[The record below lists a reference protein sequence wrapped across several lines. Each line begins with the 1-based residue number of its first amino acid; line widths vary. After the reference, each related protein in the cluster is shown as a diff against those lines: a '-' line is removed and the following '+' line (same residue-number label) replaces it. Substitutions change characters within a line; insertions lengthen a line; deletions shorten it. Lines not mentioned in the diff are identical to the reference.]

1 MVGRDPPPPATCVLG
16 RDAVY
21 GGLCEDGEVW
31 VLYFLRRG
39 ADALSCETRLNP
51 DGPGF
56 QLVIT
61 ENTRERIEDFDELPE
76 LLVRE
81 HELLIGWRALGWR
94 EVGAPKPT
102 APDTWTGP
110 I

>member
-1 MVGRDPPPPATCVLG
+1 M
-16 RDAVY
+16 
-21 GGLCEDGEVW
+21 
-31 VLYFLRRG
+31 LYFLRRG
-39 ADALSCETRLNP
+39 TDAMSCETRLNP

-61 ENTRERIEDFDELPE
+61 ENTRERIEDFEELSE
-76 LLVRE
+76 LLTRE
-81 HELLIGWRALGWR
+81 HELLKGWRALGWR
-94 EVGAPKPT
+94 EVGAPKST